1 MLTLPIETVFDC
13 PRQRLADMARLL
25 LMLGHARTN
34 ARGLSVVGSEAMSC
48 FALASPCALASRNE
62 ILRRRGR
69 NWRLGC
75 GSKCFLLAVL
85 VAARQLRTALFAR
98 EIRKIP
104 HTEASSPAYI
114 LGYMR

>member
-1 MLTLPIETVFDC
+1 MIVTGRGMCCT
-13 PRQRLADMARLL
+13 QRREIVEEYTHLL
-25 LMLGHARTN
+25 DTGRYSAQR
-34 ARGLSVVGSEAMSC
+34 MSKMYLQL
-48 FALASPCALASRNE
+48 F
-62 ILRRRGR
+62 
-69 NWRLGC
+69 
-75 GSKCFLLAVL
+75 AVL

>member
-1 MLTLPIETVFDC
+1 MPTITPVEAPCPPTVI
-13 PRQRLADMARLL
+13 
-25 LMLGHARTN
+25 
-34 ARGLSVVGSEAMSC
+34 
-48 FALASPCALASRNE
+48 SRIGGYDNSMTQY
-62 ILRRRGR
+62 IQL
-69 NWRLGC
+69 
-75 GSKCFLLAVL
+75 FAVL